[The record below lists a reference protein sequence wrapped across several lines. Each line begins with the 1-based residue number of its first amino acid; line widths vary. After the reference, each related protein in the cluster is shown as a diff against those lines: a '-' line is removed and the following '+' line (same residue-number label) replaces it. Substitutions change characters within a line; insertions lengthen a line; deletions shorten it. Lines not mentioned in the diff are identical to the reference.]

1 MSNVI
6 KNRHEIVFFIQAK
19 NCNPNGD
26 PDYENRPRIDYDTQK
41 AIITDVAIK
50 RKIRD
55 YIATRCGKAEGYD
68 IFVKESTNL
77 NRAIAECNMKANE
90 GTMKRD
96 ENSEKAA
103 DIAKQTFFDVRTFG
117 GVLSTGA
124 NAGQIQGCVQV
135 EMANSIDKVNQQKIT
150 ITRVAYTADDKKFSS
165 LEDYDN
171 EWENREDATKRT
183 MGKKTFVPYGLF
195 ECHMYVSANIAQQN
209 NFTED
214 DLNLL
219 LESIMNMYEYQ
230 SSASKAGM
238 SVIGPVII
246 FKHIGTQHENNEKQ
260 NENESLLGCVAAH
273 KLFKLIDVHKK
284 DDVKFPRDFTDY
296 EATIST
302 SKLHKGVQ
310 VGFKYNPFDDIV
322 WNHLSEDDEWFK
334 EL

>member
-26 PDYENRPRIDYDTQK
+26 PDYDNLPRLDYDTEK
-41 AIITDVAIK
+41 AMITDVAIK

-55 YIATRCGKAEGYD
+55 YIETRCDNVDGYD

-77 NRAIAECNMKANE
+77 NRAIAECNMKANG
-90 GTMKRD
+90 GTIKK
-96 ENSEKAA
+96 NGKSEDAA
-103 DIAKQTFFDVRTFG
+103 NVAKQKFFDVRTFG
-117 GVLSTGA
+117 GVLSTGV
-124 NAGQIQGCVQV
+124 NAGQIRGCVQV
-135 EMANSIDKVNQQKIT
+135 EMANSFDKVNQESTT
-150 ITRVAYTADDKKFSS
+150 ITRVAYADGEYKSLSEYDKDW
-165 LEDYDN
+165 EDK
-171 EWENREDATKRT
+171 EDSKKRT
-183 MGKKTFVPYGLF
+183 MGKKTYIPYGLF
-195 ECHMYVSANIAQQN
+195 ECHMYISANVAQQN

-219 LESIMNMYEYQ
+219 LEAIMNMYEYQ

-238 SVIGPVII
+238 GVVGPVVI

-296 EATIST
+296 EATISI